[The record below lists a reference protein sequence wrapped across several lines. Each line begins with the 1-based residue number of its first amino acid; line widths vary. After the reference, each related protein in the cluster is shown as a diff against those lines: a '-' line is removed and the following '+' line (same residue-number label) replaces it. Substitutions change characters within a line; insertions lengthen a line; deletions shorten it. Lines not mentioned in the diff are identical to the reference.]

1 MRTGDWMRGCYYG
14 AGVAGKVEHP
24 LGSSE
29 ATDSQLVRFEAGAP
43 QTIDRVVIREDQTD
57 GQVRGEPS
65 FLSSLFA
72 SDVPCVCPEP
82 VLANERD

>member
-1 MRTGDWMRGCYYG
+1 MRGCYYG

-65 FLSSLFA
+65 FLSSLSLRMFCVF
-72 SDVPCVCPEP
+72 VPS
-82 VLANERD
+82 LSWQMSGINSYQGS

>member
-1 MRTGDWMRGCYYG
+1 MRGCYYG

-29 ATDSQLVRFEAGAP
+29 ATDSQLVRFEAGTP